1 MHKRRNN
8 SRLSK
13 KWSKLKREGRD
24 TLVSGLGFVPG
35 LGTAL
40 NIHHTAVKTMRT
52 VRAGKEY
59 SQILSDEIRRR
70 LGRYQGL

>member
-1 MHKRRNN
+1 MYKRKNK

-13 KWSKLKREGRD
+13 KWSRLKKEG
-24 TLVSGLGFVPG
+24 LSAIESGLGFVPG

-40 NIHHTAVKTMRT
+40 NIRDTTRKTVRT

-59 SQILSDEIRRR
+59 SNALADEIRRR
-70 LGRYQGL
+70 FVR